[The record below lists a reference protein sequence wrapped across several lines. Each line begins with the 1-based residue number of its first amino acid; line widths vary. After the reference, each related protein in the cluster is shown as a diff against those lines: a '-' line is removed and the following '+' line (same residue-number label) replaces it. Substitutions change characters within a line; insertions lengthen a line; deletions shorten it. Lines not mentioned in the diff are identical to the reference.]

1 MGARHK
7 LNQIYI
13 TLALLL
19 AAFFGLLTQSTT
31 VFGIALVMLILTNI
45 HSGSIRLNQRRC
57 R

>member
-19 AAFFGLLTQSTT
+19 AAFVGLLTQSTS
-31 VFGIALVMLILTNI
+31 VFGIALVLLIVA
-45 HSGSIRLNQRRC
+45 
-57 R
+57 